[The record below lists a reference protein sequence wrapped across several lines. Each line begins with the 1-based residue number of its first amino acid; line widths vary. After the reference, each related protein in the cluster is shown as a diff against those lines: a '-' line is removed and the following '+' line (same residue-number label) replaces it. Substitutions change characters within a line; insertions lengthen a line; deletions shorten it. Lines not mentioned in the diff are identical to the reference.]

1 MAGIRV
7 RGLEDIQKKLKKNM
21 SMQDVKN
28 AVKLNGAELQSK
40 AQDYAPID
48 TGNLKKS
55 IGLKIEDSGLTAKV
69 APTAE
74 YAEYVEYGTRFMES
88 QPYMRP
94 ALGEQKQQFK
104 NDMKKLVK

>member
-7 RGLEDIQKKLKKNM
+7 RGLEDLQKKLKKNV
-21 SMQDVKN
+21 SMH
-28 AVKLNGAELQSK
+28 AVKAVVRVNGAELQSK
-40 AQDYAPID
+40 AQDYAPVD
-48 TGNLKKS
+48 TGNLKRS
-55 IGLKIEDSGLTAKV
+55 IGLKIEDAGLTARV

-104 NDMKKLVK
+104 SNMKKLMK